1 MNAGQCEKQPLR
13 AIISLREQ
21 RRARLCDSRFVVVE
35 IKMGNWNLDFF
46 LLFFPF
52 RWKKNCVIILSSK
65 FSNENIRPF
74 LLPGIRNFD
83 LKFFARWELY
93 RDKYIYI
100 YIFFEQ
106 VFNKKIFNYLY
117 VSRCKRKFWKIS
129 IISSFITWKTDV
141 ATGINKDY

>member
-65 FSNENIRPF
+65 FSNENVRPF

-83 LKFFARWELY
+83 LEFFARWELY
-93 RDKYIYI
+93 RDKYIYM

-106 VFNKKIFNYLY
+106 VFNTKKSSITCTYHDVNANFEKFRLFQ
-117 VSRCKRKFWKIS
+117 VSSHEKL
-129 IISSFITWKTDV
+129 TLQLE
-141 ATGINKDY
+141 